1 MFICSNIFSKA
12 KKIFFLLALFPCFIN
27 SQIVI
32 PNHVNNGSFEDKYFC
47 PTTRYQVFNVNTL
60 LTPAS
65 YPASVKNW
73 FSPNLTGSPDYFNSC
88 STNTEV
94 SLPIN
99 YFGNCNPRTGDGIVG
114 GAIYFDVNEA
124 RENIETSLKSTLQN
138 NKTYCVT
145 FYVRLAEYS
154 RYAINSIGAYFSN
167 DSLKNYWPYTAPPY
181 IIKSPDVINNPNNI
195 ISDTI
200 NWTKVQSIYIS
211 NGTENFIMLGSMD
224 SSNAIN
230 KLQMKPLFP
239 NTMAGE
245 NAAYYYFDDVS
256 VVEIKPAKAAS
267 HDTILVCPNT
277 TFTLGTDSAWDATY
291 SWQPPIGLSCTNCP
305 NPVITATNN
314 IKYYLSKEQCSS
326 ITKDSVV
333 IKIYNDA
340 VSIFPINNYTICAG
354 NTTTLST
361 DSNSFFSYNW
371 QPTVG
376 LNCNNCALPLASPS
390 VATTYTLTKSA
401 CGISNTAN
409 FNVSIKPN
417 FTLTPQI
424 TLTNS
429 VNCLFDTLNFLII
442 NPPICN
448 DLNYEWQPQSTI
460 VLSFTNTASALIQ
473 NNSYYYV
480 SINNSN
486 NGIYCPFVK
495 KDSIYISLPDTCTKP
510 LVIPSIFT
518 PNYDNVNDVW
528 EFTIPYGA
536 KLNAVYVY
544 NRWGALIYT
553 INESILHS
561 NNTKIKTVYWDGHTT
576 SGEQCAD
583 GIYFYIV
590 EFEVN
595 GNKKTLKG
603 NVTLIR

>member
-1 MFICSNIFSKA
+1 MVILKTTLVLIKKA
-12 KKIFFLLALFPCFIN
+12 KRTQFLFALILILHDTF
-27 SQIVI
+27 SQTSTNLV
-32 PNHVNNGSFEDKYFC
+32 PNNSFEEFIAC
-47 PTTRYQVFNVNTL
+47 PNGVGQLSNCNF
-60 LTPAS
+60 
-65 YPASVKNW
+65 W
-73 FSPNLTGSPDYFNSC
+73 FRGTFNSSVDFFNNC
-88 STNTEV
+88 ATTTIV
-94 SLPIN
+94 SVPQNGAGEQFAQHGNN
-99 YFGNCNPRTGDGIVG
+99 YVGFGVFCQSV
-114 GAIYFDVNEA
+114 EC
-124 RENIETSLKSTLQN
+124 REYAEIGLKQTLQK
-138 NKTYCVT
+138 NKNYCVN
-145 FYVRLAEYS
+145 FYVSLAEYS
-154 RYAINSIGAYFSN
+154 KYAIANIGAYFTK
-167 DSLKNYWPYTAPPY
+167 DSLKNFYPIVPPL
-181 IIKSPDVINNPNNI
+181 NLFLNPHI
-195 ISDTI
+195 ESFSLTPIFDTI
-200 NWTKVQSIYIS
+200 NWIKIQGSYLA
-211 NGTENFIMLGSMD
+211 NGDENFITIG
-224 SSNAIN
+224 NFRNNVNTNVQQI
-230 KLQMKPLFP
+230 KPLNP
-239 NTMAGE
+239 AEAYNIS
-245 NAAYYYFDDVS
+245 YYYLDNIS

-340 VSIFPINNYTICAG
+340 VSIFPINNHTICAG

-390 VATTYTLTKSA
+390 VATTYTLTKGA

-417 FTLTPQI
+417 FTFTPQI

-442 NPPICN
+442 NPPNCN
-448 DLNYEWQPQSTI
+448 DLNYEWQPQSTF

-553 INESILHS
+553 INESVLHS
-561 NNTKIKTVYWDGHTT
+561 NISKIKTVYWDGHTA